1 MPAEVC
7 KESLTPRLKLIGVEG
22 VASLKLAALIAAL
35 EPTHALGRRA
45 MGESV
50 RHDIALRLFL
60 DAIVADGARRVESL
74 FDVAGLD
81 DVLGLLGVIGPDA
94 GKTVGLKLHAHL
106 ERIGLRLPHAL
117 AQSLDLIGDA
127 QELLHVM
134 ADLVRED
141 VGLGE
146 VALYAEAVL
155 QLLIKI
161 EVDVNL
167 LVARAV
173 EGAHLRQPHAA
184 SRAHA
189 A

>member
-22 VASLKLAALIAAL
+22 VASLELAALIAAF

-94 GKTVGLKLHAHL
+94 GKTVGLELHAHL
-106 ERIGLRLPHAL
+106 ERIAFSLVHAL
-117 AQSLDLIGDA
+117 AQGLDLIGDA

-134 ADLVRED
+134 ADLMGED

-146 VALYAEAVL
+146 VAGGPEAVL
-155 QLLIKI
+155 QLLVEV
-161 EVDVNL
+161 EVDIDL

-173 EGAHLRQPHAA
+173 
-184 SRAHA
+184 
-189 A
+189 